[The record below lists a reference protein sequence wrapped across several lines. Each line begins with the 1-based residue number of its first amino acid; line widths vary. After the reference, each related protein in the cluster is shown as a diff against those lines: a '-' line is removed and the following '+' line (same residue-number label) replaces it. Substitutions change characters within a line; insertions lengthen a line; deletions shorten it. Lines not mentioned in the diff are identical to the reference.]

1 VYLGFR
7 GVKALFSGLVQA
19 VQAYIVV
26 SYTEGQK
33 SRAGRFRFF
42 RRQLTC
48 AGILFFLIIITPWRS
63 WCLAV
68 RKVGSLCFSRFVSK
82 FIGYNIFEFGTLKAR
97 EDNNIVLEK
106 LFELSVRKTD
116 VRTEIVGGVT
126 TFMTMAYILF
136 VNPSILSSAGMDK
149 NAILLAT
156 ALSAGIVSIMMGVF
170 VNYPIALA
178 PGMGLNAFYA
188 FTVVI
193 GMGVS
198 WQTALGAV
206 FISGL
211 VFIALTVTQIRQ
223 LLVEALPG
231 SLKHA
236 ITVGIGLFI
245 TIIGL
250 KLSGILQIRLSLIP
264 PTLEKL
270 ITTKGNAT
278 PLPFETIM
286 EMGKILEPH
295 ILLAIIGLTIIV
307 VLMARGVKGSMLMG
321 IILTTI
327 IGIFMGVVK
336 VPPAFSPIAFPDFSK
351 NNFLQLD
358 IMGALNMGL
367 LTIIFTFTFVELFD
381 TMGTLVGTASRAG
394 LMDKQGHF
402 PGMGK
407 AMLVDATGVS
417 LGALLGTSTI
427 TAYIES
433 AAGVA
438 AGARTGLAAVTT
450 GILFILALFFIP
462 LAGLIPDAATAP
474 ALIIV
479 GALMMES
486 VLQIDFND
494 FSEAFPAFLTIVLM
508 PFTYSI
514 ANGISAGL
522 VFYPLLKLITGK
534 GRDVHWIIYSLAI
547 LVLVRFLFL
556 AD

>member
-1 VYLGFR
+1 M
-7 GVKALFSGLVQA
+7 
-19 VQAYIVV
+19 
-26 SYTEGQK
+26 
-33 SRAGRFRFF
+33 
-42 RRQLTC
+42 
-48 AGILFFLIIITPWRS
+48 
-63 WCLAV
+63 
-68 RKVGSLCFSRFVSK
+68 
-82 FIGYNIFEFGTLKAR
+82 
-97 EDNNIVLEK
+97 LEK
-106 LFELSVRKTD
+106 LFELSARKTE
-116 VRTEIVGGVT
+116 VKTEIVGGIT

-136 VNPSILSSAGMDK
+136 VNPSILSAAGMDK
-149 NAILLAT
+149 NSVLLAT
-156 ALSAGIVSIMMGVF
+156 ALGAGIVSIMMGVF

-193 GMGVS
+193 GMGVP

-211 VFIALTVTQIRQ
+211 VFIALTATQIRQ
-223 LLVEALPG
+223 LLVEVIPT

-264 PTLEKL
+264 STLEKL
-270 ITTKGNAT
+270 LATKGNAV
-278 PLPFETIM
+278 PLHFETII
-286 EMGKILEPH
+286 EMGKIFEPH
-295 ILLAIIGLTIIV
+295 VLLAVIGLAIIVI
-307 VLMARGVKGSMLMG
+307 LMARGIKGSML
-321 IILTTI
+321 
-327 IGIFMGVVK
+327 IGILATTFLGMFMGVVK
-336 VPPAFSPIAFPDFSK
+336 VPPGFSPIAFPDFTK
-351 NNFLQLD
+351 NAFLQLD

-381 TMGTLVGTASRAG
+381 TMGTLVGTATKAG
-394 LMDKQGHF
+394 LMDKQGRF

-427 TAYIES
+427 TTYIES
-433 AAGVA
+433 AAGIA

-450 GILFILALFFIP
+450 GILFILALFFTP

-479 GALMMES
+479 GALMMDS
-486 VLQIDFND
+486 MRQINFEDFT
-494 FSEAFPAFLTIVLM
+494 EAFPAFLTIVLM
-508 PFTYSI
+508 PFTDSI

-534 GRDVHWIIYSLAI
+534 GRDVHWIIYVLAI
-547 LVLVRFLFL
+547 LVVARFLFL
-556 AD
+556 AE